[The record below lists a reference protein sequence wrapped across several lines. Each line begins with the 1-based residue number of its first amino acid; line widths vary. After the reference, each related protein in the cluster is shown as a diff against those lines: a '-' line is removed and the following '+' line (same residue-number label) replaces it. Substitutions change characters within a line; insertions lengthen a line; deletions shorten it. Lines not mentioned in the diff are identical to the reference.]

1 MATPDEFF
9 STSPQVSASDF
20 FQGGEVRRVVP
31 ETDDEKLGFV
41 QRFGEDLSKRKAIA
55 EEIIRASSEGEQSY
69 AEGILQMVGKVG
81 VGGVFDFIQQGL
93 TSLARGA
100 SAITPDPLEERLK
113 ESATNVGRTFLNTPI
128 GQLGL
133 KAAQEGVPAYQEFA
147 EENPRAARNIE
158 SVVNIGLL
166 VAPVSR
172 SAKPSLLQTTQE
184 KRALER
190 AAASLRAGAEAQE
203 AATRTS
209 FIDDLISPKKTA
221 KVRLEETART
231 VEEGPLRSKVISLS
245 AGEQRVAREIES
257 IPGVTESKTLQGNL
271 NAIREELGVEAESLL
286 AQLEESRV
294 LIPRVETRRALEA
307 AGRALE
313 GSPTLTGDAAKTA
326 KRLVENAM
334 KFVNENP
341 GTSAGLLRAR
351 QQFDQFLNTQR
362 RNALGDVPMENALT
376 IAAKEIRQTMNQI
389 IATKNPSA
397 GVRASLDRQSN
408 MFRAMDNIGP
418 RAADEAS
425 NVIVRA
431 WQNAMS
437 VMPFRGQ
444 FNQIMATGFGI
455 GGLGAAAKFAPFF
468 TGMVALGG
476 IGYFGGKAVLSSAA
490 KKATASLIT
499 QIDKAIKVATNPD
512 MLKQL
517 RADRALLI
525 QLVEGSEE

>member
-9 STSPQVSASDF
+9 GTSPQIPASDF
-20 FQGGEVRRVVP
+20 FQGGEIRRVVP
-31 ETDDEKLGFV
+31 ETEEEKLGFA
-41 QRFGEDLSKRKAIA
+41 QRFGEDLSKRKLIA
-55 EEIIRASSEGEQSY
+55 EEITQATSEGEQST

-100 SAITPDPLEERLK
+100 SAITPDPLEERLV
-113 ESATNVGRTFLNTPI
+113 ESATNVGRTFLNTTI

-133 KAAQEGVPAYQEFA
+133 KAAQEGMPAYEKFA

-166 VAPVSR
+166 AAPVSR
-172 SAKPSLLQTTQE
+172 SAKPSVIQTTQE
-184 KRALER
+184 RRLLER
-190 AAASLRAGAEAQE
+190 GAESLRAGAEVQE
-203 AATRTS
+203 ARIRTS
-209 FIDDLISPKKTA
+209 FIDDLISPKKSA

-231 VEEGPLRSKVISLS
+231 VEEGALRTKKVSLS
-245 AGEQRVAREIES
+245 RGEQIVAREIET

-271 NAIREELGVEAESLL
+271 NAIRTELGVEAETLL
-286 AQLEESRV
+286 AQLQESRV

-307 AGRALE
+307 AGKSLE

-326 KRLVENAM
+326 SRLVDSAM

-341 GTSAGLLRAR
+341 GTSAGLLKAR
-351 QQFDQFLNTQR
+351 QQFDKFLTTQK

-397 GVRASLDRQSN
+397 GVRTSLDRQSN

-418 RAADEAS
+418 KAADEAG
-425 NVIVRA
+425 NVVVRA

-437 VMPFRGQ
+437 VLPFRGQ
-444 FNQIMATGFGI
+444 FNQLMATGFGI
-455 GGLGAAAKFAPFF
+455 GGLGASARFAPVF

-476 IGYFGGKAVLSSAA
+476 IAYFGGKAVLSSAA
-490 KKATASLIT
+490 KKATASLLT

-517 RADRALLI
+517 RADRALLLKLI
-525 QLVEGSEE
+525 EGSEE